1 VLVRVAL
8 LDLPQM
14 LSEIVKDILG
24 QATDVAVAEAPAADT
39 DVVIV
44 GAQEDELPTAG
55 LAQLE
60 RQPKAKVL
68 TINRHGRNAY
78 LFELRP
84 CRTALGE
91 LSAEVLLAAVG
102 ARRAEG

>member
-1 VLVRVAL
+1 VPVHVAL

-24 QATDVAVAEAPAADT
+24 QATDVTVADTPAADT

-44 GAQEDELPTAG
+44 GAQEDELPVAA
-55 LAQLE
+55 LVQLE
-60 RQPKAKVL
+60 RQPKSKVL

-91 LSAEVLLAAVG
+91 VSAEVLLAAVG
-102 ARRAEG
+102 ARADA